1 MKVASNRSIKCITAL
16 LTGVIMLLLLSFFA
30 YSADDKF
37 EKSISSFPES
47 YKPYLRD
54 LHEKYPKW
62 QFIPFATN
70 LDWVDVIDGEYGSKS
85 LVQSS
90 SSSKIWKSHDKD
102 DYNPVDGIF
111 DAKDGGFVQANRFAV
126 EYFIDPRNFLTEDG
140 IFQFEVLEF
149 NENYTIEMIER
160 VLKGSFMS
168 KTKITYL
175 KYDEKKDKLTTVK
188 TDKTYADVIYAA
200 GKQYNINPC
209 YIASKI
215 LNEVGSDGSYSI
227 YGDHPTYPG
236 IYNFYNIGATDGEG
250 AIKRGLLWAKGGS
263 SGSTTYGR
271 PWTTP
276 EKSIMGGAQFLSEEY
291 IAKGQYTGYLQRFNV
306 NPKSSYKLYSHQYM
320 TNLTGALSQGYTT
333 YASYAALGML
343 DSSITFS
350 IPVYE
355 NMSGQENDSGTMLLS
370 DTKVQYGKINSS
382 RALLKTGPAKSYANV
397 KNSSGSQVE
406 IESGMEVKI
415 LSKNFTDSEYY
426 LNILACPIWYNV
438 SISVGG
444 KTYKGYVDADFIDI
458 STVTYVPSGRFVMQ
472 YFKSN
477 PELYGGLVSS
487 DYRVCTVSG
496 SDTVEFMKSGTV
508 YITSYN
514 SKGGYDKAKYTVST
528 TDYAV
533 KNLKVTST
541 QNSVTI
547 SLSKNSNAEK
557 YGYYLVDAETGD
569 VKAVNKTALKYT
581 FSGLPSGK
589 KYTVYAR
596 CIKDYGYK
604 NGPMKSLNIATK
616 FNVPSGLNYEY
627 APDGS
632 PMLIWNST
640 VGADGYILFAYD
652 KVNDEYI
659 EIGRTAADNTSFAVP
674 ENYFNYNLFCVQA
687 FMNFGSSVI
696 KSDISGP
703 VEVTYDYRLGPV
715 SGIKLSNVKTTSYTL
730 SWSKVR
736 FAEYYILYGKTE
748 EGFEKIAE
756 IEGTSYTVKD
766 LENSK
771 LDYYK
776 ITAARGKGDDFT
788 ESEAAE
794 EFSAVTKPGDVT
806 TVKSTVYAKKVKLSW
821 NAVKNADYY
830 TVYLYENGKY
840 VHKADATKNSY
851 TLEGIKDASAHKVRI
866 RAYIKSSLG
875 DQKGE
880 RITYSF
886 ITKAIPVQK
895 IYISQQKSTSYVL
908 NWSASSASVNRYKV
922 YKFDKSKNK
931 FVHIKTTSELYCKV
945 EKLKP
950 ATTDRY
956 YVVPYVLK
964 DGETYTMGNKSSE
977 FKFKTKLIKPSSVTV
992 SKTTKSS
999 VTLKWSSSENASYY
1013 RVYMYNDSK
1022 KKYVL
1027 VDSPKT
1033 TSYVVKGL
1041 KNGKTYKFKIRPMRY
1056 SDGVR
1061 YYGFYST
1068 AVTGKT
1074 KK

>member
-1 MKVASNRSIKCITAL
+1 MKAAVNRGIKCITAL
-16 LTGVIMLLLLSFFA
+16 VTGVVLLSLLSFFA
-30 YSADDKF
+30 CSADDKF
-37 EKSISSFPES
+37 ENSISAFPES
-47 YKPYLRD
+47 YKPQLRE

-62 QFIPFATN
+62 EFIPFVTN
-70 LDWVDVIDGEYGSKS
+70 LDWSDVIDGEYGSKS

-90 SSSKIWKSHDKD
+90 ASSKTWKSHDKD
-102 DYNPVDGIF
+102 DYNPADGSF
-111 DAKDGGFVQANRFAV
+111 DYKDGGFVQANRFAV

-140 IFQFEVLEF
+140 IFQFEVLKF

-168 KTKITYL
+168 KAKITYL
-175 KYDEKKDKLTTVK
+175 KYNESTDKLTTVK

-200 GKQYNINPC
+200 GKKYNINPC

-263 SGSTTYGR
+263 SGSKTYGR

-306 NPKSSYKLYSHQYM
+306 NPDAGNKLYTHQYM

-343 DSSITFS
+343 DASITFS

-355 NMSGQENDSGTMLLS
+355 NMSGQEDNTGTMLLS

-397 KNSSGSQVE
+397 KNSSGGQVSVG
-406 IESGMEVKI
+406 SGIEVKI
-415 LSKNFTDSEYY
+415 LSKVFTDSEYY
-426 LNILACPIWYNV
+426 LNILACPVWYYV
-438 SISVGG
+438 SVKVDG
-444 KTYKGYVDADFIDI
+444 KTYKGYIDGDFIDI
-458 STVTYVPSGRFVMQ
+458 TTVTYVPSGEFQMQ
-472 YFKSN
+472 YFKTNSG
-477 PELYGGLVSS
+477 LYGGLVSS
-487 DYRVCTVSG
+487 DYRYCTVTGTDS
-496 SDTVEFMKSGTV
+496 VEFIKNGTV

-514 SKGGYDKAKYTVST
+514 SNGGYDKAKFTVTS

-533 KNLKVTST
+533 KKLKVSSTSD
-541 QNSVTI
+541 SVTL
-547 SLSKNSNAEK
+547 SLSKNSNAVK
-557 YGYYLVDAETGD
+557 YGYYLVDDETGN

-581 FSGLPSGK
+581 FSGLSSGK

-604 NGPMKSLNIATK
+604 NGPMKALKVATK
-616 FNVPSGLNYEY
+616 LTVPTGLNYDY
-627 APDGS
+627 APDGT
-632 PMLIWNST
+632 PMLIWNPT
-640 VGADGYILFAYD
+640 EGADGYIIYAHN
-652 KVNDEYI
+652 KETDEYI
-659 EIGRTAADNTSFAVP
+659 EIGQASAENTSFAIP
-674 ENYFNYNLFCVQA
+674 ESCFNYNQFSVQG
-687 FMNFGSSVI
+687 FMNFNSDVV
-696 KSDISGP
+696 KSEISQP
-703 VEVTYDYRLGPV
+703 LEVSFDFSLRAV
-715 SGIKLSNVKTTSYTL
+715 SGIKLSNVKSTSYTL
-730 SWSKVR
+730 SWDAVR

-748 EGFEKIAE
+748 DGFEKIAE
-756 IEGTSYTVKD
+756 IEGTSYKLTG

-771 LDYYK
+771 VNYYK
-776 ITAARGKGDDFT
+776 LTAARGEGGSFT
-788 ESEAAE
+788 ESEEAQ

-806 TVKSTVYAKKVKLSW
+806 TVKSTAYAKKVKLSW

-840 VHKADATKNSY
+840 VHKADVTKNSY
-851 TLEGIKDASAHKVRI
+851 ALEGIKDAFAHKVRI
-866 RAYIKSSLG
+866 RAYIKTSLG
-875 DQKGE
+875 DQRGE

-886 ITKAIPVQK
+886 KTKALPVEK
-895 IYISQQKSTSYVL
+895 IYITKQKSTSYVL
-908 NWSASSASVNRYKV
+908 NWTGSSSSVNSYKI
-922 YKFDKSKNK
+922 YKFDAEKNK
-931 FVHIKTTSELYCKV
+931 FIHLKTTSELYYKV

-956 YVVPYVLK
+956 YIVPYVIK
-964 DGETYTMGNKSSE
+964 DGETFTNGNKSKE
-977 FKFKTKLIKPSSVTV
+977 FSFKTKLIKPSSVTV
-992 SKTTKSS
+992 SKVTKSS

-1013 RVYMYNDSK
+1013 RVYMYDESK
-1022 KKYVL
+1022 KKYVI
-1027 VDSPKT
+1027 VESPKT
-1033 TSYVVKGL
+1033 TSCVVKGL
-1041 KNGKTYKFKIRPMRY
+1041 KKGNTYKFKIRPMRY
-1056 SDGVR
+1056 SDGIR
-1061 YYGFYST
+1061 YYGFYSSV
-1068 AVTGKT
+1068 VTVKT
-1074 KK
+1074 K

>member
-1 MKVASNRSIKCITAL
+1 MKVAVNAGIKCITAL
-16 LTGVIMLLLLSFFA
+16 MTGVILLLLLSFFA

-37 EKSISSFPES
+37 EKSISAFPES
-47 YKPYLRD
+47 YKPQLRE

-62 QFIPFATN
+62 EFIPFVTN
-70 LDWVDVIDGEYGSKS
+70 LDWYDVIDGEYGSKS

-90 SSSKIWKSHDKD
+90 ASSKIWKSHDKD
-102 DYNPVDGIF
+102 DYNPVDGSF
-111 DAKDGGFVQANRFAV
+111 DFKDGGFVQANRFAV

-149 NENYTIEMIER
+149 NDNYTIEMIER

-168 KTKITYL
+168 KTKITYF
-175 KYDEKKDKLTTVK
+175 KYDEKNDKLATVK

-200 GKQYNINPC
+200 GKKHNINPC
-209 YIASKI
+209 YLASKI

-263 SGSTTYGR
+263 TGSKTYGR

-291 IAKGQYTGYLQRFNV
+291 ISKGQYTGYLQRFNV
-306 NPKSSYKLYSHQYM
+306 NPKGSHKLYTHQYM

-355 NMSGQENDSGTMLLS
+355 NMSGQDNGSGTMLLS

-397 KNSSGSQVE
+397 KSSSGSQ
-406 IESGMEVKI
+406 IELTSGLEVKI
-415 LSKNFTDSEYY
+415 LSKKFTDSEYY
-426 LNILACPIWYNV
+426 LNVLACPIWYNV
-438 SISVGG
+438 SVSIGG

-458 STVTYVPSGRFVMQ
+458 TTVTYVPSGKFLMQ

-477 PELYGGLVSS
+477 PKLYGGLVSS
-487 DYRVCTVSG
+487 DYRYCTVTGIDS
-496 SDTVEFMKSGTV
+496 VEFGKSGTV

-514 SKGGYDKAKYTVST
+514 SKGDYDKAKYTVSS
-528 TDYAV
+528 TDFAV
-533 KNLKVTST
+533 KNLKVSST
-541 QNSVTI
+541 QDSVTL
-547 SLSKNSNAEK
+547 SLTKNSNAVK
-557 YGYYLVDAETGD
+557 YGYYIVDNETGN
-569 VKAVNKTALKYT
+569 VKAVNKTSLKYT
-581 FSGLPSGK
+581 FAGLSSGK
-589 KYTVYAR
+589 KYTVFAR

-604 NGPMKSLNIATK
+604 NGPMKSLNVATK
-616 FNVPSGLNYEY
+616 LSVPSGLNYEY

-632 PMLIWNST
+632 PMLLWNPTS
-640 VGADGYILFAYD
+640 GADGYILFAYD
-652 KVNDEYI
+652 KETDEYI
-659 EIGRTAADNTSFAVP
+659 QIGQTSADNTSFAIP
-674 ENYFNYNLFCVQA
+674 ENYFDYSLFCVQGY
-687 FMNFGSSVI
+687 MNFNSTVI
-696 KSDISGP
+696 KSDISEPLSVNLDFSLGK
-703 VEVTYDYRLGPV
+703 VGGIRL
-715 SGIKLSNVKTTSYTL
+715 SDVKSTSYTL
-730 SWSKVR
+730 LWDKVN
-736 FAEYYILYGKTE
+736 FADYYILYVKTE
-748 EGFEKIAE
+748 EGFNKLAE
-756 IEGTSYTVKD
+756 IEGTSYTVKG
-766 LENSK
+766 LENSEVA
-771 LDYYK
+771 YYK
-776 ITAARGKGDDFT
+776 LTAARGKDENFA
-788 ESEAAE
+788 ESETAE
-794 EFSAVTKPGDVT
+794 VFSAVTKPGAVT
-806 TVKSTVYAKKVKLSW
+806 TVKSTAYAKKVKLSW

-851 TLEGIKDASAHKVRI
+851 TLEGIKDASAQKVRI
-866 RAYIKSSLG
+866 RAYIKTSLG

-895 IYISQQKSTSYVL
+895 MYISQQKSTSYVL
-908 NWSASSASVNRYKV
+908 NWSPSSSSVNRYKV
-922 YKFDKSKNK
+922 YRFDKSKNK
-931 FVHIKTTSELYCKV
+931 FVHIKTTSELYYKV

-956 YVVPYVLK
+956 YVVPYVIK
-964 DGETYTMGNKSSE
+964 DGETYTSGNKSSE
-977 FKFKTKLIKPSSVTV
+977 FKFKTKLIKPSSVTA
-992 SKTTKSS
+992 SKLTKNS

-1013 RVYMYNDSK
+1013 RVYMYDESK

-1041 KNGKTYKFKIRPMRY
+1041 KSGKTYKFKIRPMRY
-1056 SDGVR
+1056 SDGIR
-1061 YYGFYST
+1061 YYGFYSS
-1068 AVTGKT
+1068 AVKAKT
-1074 KK
+1074 K